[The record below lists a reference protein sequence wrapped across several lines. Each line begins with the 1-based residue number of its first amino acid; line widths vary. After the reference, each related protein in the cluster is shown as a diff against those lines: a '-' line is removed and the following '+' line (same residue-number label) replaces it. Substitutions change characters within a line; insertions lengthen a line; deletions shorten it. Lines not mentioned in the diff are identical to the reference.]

1 MADDLVI
8 VPSDGD
14 GFVELART
22 KQGRLF
28 RKHILTKGDL
38 LHPKTGQTISVDDTF
53 FDTLTKNFDAGVCP
67 IVQVPLADGQNRH
80 TEDPDRNIGEV
91 IGVETKDDKFYA
103 IIDAREKADKVGKTL
118 LGASAMLDLDYTDT
132 KSGKKVGPTLLH
144 TCVTNRPYV
153 TDLDDYEEI
162 VAATADTSERAVL
175 LTPAPAAVA
184 EPEQKTKSAD
194 KETGEMGETTATET
208 AAKTPSLDELLA
220 ALKKD
225 HNIDVAALQ
234 AQAADGEKTASL
246 SQALVDALTTA
257 GVVKLTNTGDD
268 KPSTEDVVGAV
279 AELATSNVAL
289 TNRVQGLERKDAE
302 NAVDALIVEGRILPA
317 ERDARVEL
325 KLSNSEMFDR
335 LLPAKAIVALTKE
348 TGVTPPQDE
357 AQKKDL
363 DADIV
368 RLSQLA
374 NSLRGVVTTGK

>member
-1 MADDLVI
+1 MADELVI
-8 VPSDGD
+8 VPSNGD

-28 RKHILTKGDL
+28 RKHILSKGDL

-53 FDTLTKNFDAGVCP
+53 FDSLTKNFDAGVCP
-67 IVQVPLADGQNRH
+67 IVQVPLADSANRH
-80 TEDPDRNIGEV
+80 SEDPDRNLGEV
-91 IGVETKDDKFYA
+91 IGVEAKDDKFYA
-103 IIDAREKADKVGKTL
+103 IIDARDKADKFGKTL

-175 LTPAPAAVA
+175 LTPAPVA
-184 EPEQKTKSAD
+184 EAETKSAD
-194 KETGEMGETTATET
+194 KETGEMGETPATET
-208 AAKTPSLDELLA
+208 AAKAPSLDELLA

-225 HNIDVAALQ
+225 HNIDVSALQ
-234 AQAADGEKTASL
+234 AAAKESEKNASL

-257 GVVKLTNTGDD
+257 GVVKLSNSDD
-268 KPSTEDVVGAV
+268 NKPSTEDVVGAV
-279 AELATSNVAL
+279 AELATSNVTL

-302 NAVDALIVEGRILPA
+302 NAVDALIAEGRIYPA

-325 KLSNSEMFDR
+325 KLTNSEMFDR
-335 LLPAKAIVALTKE
+335 LLPASRIVALSKE

-374 NSLRGVVTTGK
+374 NSLRGVVPAGK

>member
-28 RKHILTKGDL
+28 RKHILSKGDL
-38 LHPKTGQTISVDDTF
+38 LHPKTGETISVDDTF
-53 FDTLTKNFDAGVCP
+53 FDQLAKNFDAGVCP
-67 IVQVPLADGQNRH
+67 IVQVPLADSQNRH
-80 TEDPDRNIGEV
+80 SEDPDRNLGEV
-91 IGVETKDDKFYA
+91 IGVEAKDDKFYA
-103 IIDAREKADKVGKTL
+103 IIDARDKADKFGKTL

-132 KSGKKVGPTLLH
+132 KTGKKVGPTLLH

-162 VAATADTSERAVL
+162 VAATSDTSERAVL
-175 LTPAPAAVA
+175 LTPAPAPVA
-184 EPEQKTKSAD
+184 EPEQKTQRAD
-194 KETGEMGETTATET
+194 KETPDMGDTPATDTT
-208 AAKTPSLDELLA
+208 AAKPSLEELLA
-220 ALKKD
+220 ALKND
-225 HNIDVAALQ
+225 HNIDVSALQ
-234 AQAADGEKTASL
+234 AKAKDNENSASL
-246 SQALVDALTTA
+246 SQALVEALTTA
-257 GVVKLTNTGDD
+257 GVVKLTNADD

-302 NAVDALIVEGRILPA
+302 NAVDALIAAGRIRPA

-325 KLSNSEMFDR
+325 KLSNSDMFDR
-335 LLPAKAIVALTKE
+335 LLPGEPIVALTKE
-348 TGVTPPQDE
+348 TGVTPPKDE
-357 AQKKDL
+357 AHNKDL

-374 NSLRGVVTTGK
+374 NSLRGVTAGK